1 MMPEQKSAIGGLRD
15 LFESASSDGEPLPS
29 VPPRPVAPGP
39 VGGAV
44 SRSTINSSTRAATR
58 VAKQQ
63 TSLRLPSTLLEAV
76 RARRWGYEPL
86 TLTGLLAE
94 AVVDFD
100 RTVDA
105 SVVLGSYAHDHL
117 VARSVSLDSGVVRW
131 LDQMAAEWR
140 MSRSRAATVA
150 LAVTMARH

>member
-1 MMPEQKSAIGGLRD
+1 MTPEPRSAIGGLRD
-15 LFESASSDGEPLPS
+15 LFASTSSGGEPPPS
-29 VPPRPVAPGP
+29 PTLTPVTPRPVSDG
-39 VGGAV
+39 V
-44 SRSTINSSTRAATR
+44 SRSAINRSPRAATR

-63 TSLRLPSTLLEAV
+63 TSLRLPSTLLDAV

-100 RTVDA
+100 GTVDA
-105 SVVLGSYAHDHL
+105 AVVLGSYAHDHL

-140 MSRSRAATVA
+140 VSRSRAATVA
-150 LAVTMARH
+150 LAVMLARH